1 MPWPRERKCEAIR
14 RGQQRSGNAA
24 SRKGAS
30 EQVAQASQRLSACRS
45 RRTDADRLAV
55 SATAPALL
63 YLLHPCSRRQLLL
76 RCSTSCI
83 HAVVGNCSCV
93 ALPPASMQSSATA
106 PALLYLLHPCSRRQ
120 PLLRC
125 STSCIHAVVSRQCT
139 KELRADRRCL
149 TNSFS
154 EEKVAFRRPANRTA
168 RLAKATSLPFAS
180 QRNWQA
186 F

>member
-63 YLLHPCSRRQLLL
+63 YLLHPCSRRRLFQ
-76 RCSTSCI
+76 T
-83 HAVVGNCSCV
+83 
-93 ALPPASMQSSATA
+93 PF
-106 PALLYLLHPCSRRQ
+106 YLLHPCSRRQ
-120 PLLRC
+120 LLLRC
-125 STSCIHAVVSRQCT
+125 PTSRIHAAFSRQCT

-149 TNSFS
+149 THSFS
-154 EEKVAFRRPANRTA
+154 KKKVAFRRPPIAPRGPPRQPA
-168 RLAKATSLPFAS
+168 FPSPRAQLAGRLNAMTFAPLAQRLPGR
-180 QRNWQA
+180 QCR
-186 F
+186 